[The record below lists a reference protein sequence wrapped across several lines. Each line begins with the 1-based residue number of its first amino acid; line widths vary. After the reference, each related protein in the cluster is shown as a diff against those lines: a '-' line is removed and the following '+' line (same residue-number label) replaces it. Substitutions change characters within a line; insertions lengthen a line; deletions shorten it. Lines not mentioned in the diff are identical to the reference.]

1 MALKE
6 GAVCFSVLLL
16 TLAFLSVALIIL
28 SDPDNYFNLG
38 GDIEIKLPEN
48 SSVINHPNRT
58 KFIDWKSI
66 TTPSSVNLITTTR
79 SLESWNKQPGYADKE
94 DQHEGGNIS
103 QTSTHKAQ
111 NQDNAVYF
119 PTETPNKGIFL
130 DICSNLCLI
139 FNLREIN

>member
-28 SDPDNYFNLG
+28 SDPDNYFNLS
-38 GDIEIKLPEN
+38 GDTEIRLPEN
-48 SSVINHPNRT
+48 SSDINHPNRT
-58 KFIDWKSI
+58 KFIDRPI
-66 TTPSSVNLITTTR
+66 LTTLPSVNLDTTTK
-79 SLESWNKQPGYADKE
+79 SLESRNKQPGHADKG
-94 DQHEGGNIS
+94 DQHEGGSIS

-111 NQDNAVYF
+111 NQDNAIYF

-130 DICSNLCLI
+130 DICSNLISYLVDQ
-139 FNLREIN
+139 